1 MKKLFKIKLTID
13 KFSIFDYAADH
24 EELSGRATQLM
35 SDLIDKFYIDD
46 TDPMLVNAAWLK
58 KSIQMTRISY
68 QDFSNLL
75 ETLVIEDVIP
85 VNVLQDFQSK
95 VIKKD
100 THYNQLN

>member
-1 MKKLFKIKLTID
+1 
-13 KFSIFDYAADH
+13 
-24 EELSGRATQLM
+24 
-35 SDLIDKFYIDD
+35 
-46 TDPMLVNAAWLK
+46 MLVNAAWLK